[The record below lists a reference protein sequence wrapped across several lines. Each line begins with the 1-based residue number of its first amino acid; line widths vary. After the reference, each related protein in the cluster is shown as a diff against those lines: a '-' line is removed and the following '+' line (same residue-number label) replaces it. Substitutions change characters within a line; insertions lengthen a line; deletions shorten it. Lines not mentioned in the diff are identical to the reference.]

1 MRQCFARVR
10 HSCRRFTVS
19 ADPSGFLDASTKFF
33 ESNKTPLSIIGIGA
47 SATFGGY
54 LAFHANEKL
63 FSEMS
68 GKLVTLENKIES
80 KLESNQKIMESKI
93 ELNQKIMQSKLESN
107 QEFML
112 SKLESYQK
120 VVEGKLDMLISRDIL
135 SIHDRLGN
143 LEGGRV
149 SK

>member
-1 MRQCFARVR
+1 M
-10 HSCRRFTVS
+10 
-19 ADPSGFLDASTKFF
+19 DASTKFF
-33 ESNKTPLSIIGIGA
+33 ESNKTPLSIFGIGA

-63 FSEMS
+63 FIEMS

-80 KLESNQKIMESKI
+80 KLESNQKIMESKL
-93 ELNQKIMQSKLESN
+93 ESNQKIMETNL
-107 QEFML
+107 
-112 SKLESYQK
+112 K
-120 VVEGKLDMLISRDIL
+120 VVEGKLDLLIARDIL

-143 LEGGRV
+143 LEGRQV

>member
-1 MRQCFARVR
+1 M
-10 HSCRRFTVS
+10 
-19 ADPSGFLDASTKFF
+19 DASTKFF
-33 ESNKTPLSIIGIGA
+33 ESNKTPLSIFGIGA

-63 FSEMS
+63 FIEMS

-80 KLESNQKIMESKI
+80 KLESNQKIMETNHKLLESKI

-107 QEFML
+107 QEIMQ

-120 VVEGKLDMLISRDIL
+120 VVEGKLDMLIARDIL

-143 LEGGRV
+143 LEGRRV